1 MLLGSNTLFIWG
13 ESNLAVI
20 ENSLMSLGV
29 RKKMSQ
35 IKKTPRPTRDVMNEG
50 S

>member
-20 ENSLMSLGV
+20 ENSLISLGEQDMQF
-29 RKKMSQ
+29 KPFK
-35 IKKTPRPTRDVMNEG
+35 I
-50 S
+50 